1 MYRFALVPESISENK
16 TATWP
21 ILRDPNSITIAFLWE
36 NLTGLRFPVQ
46 LISRSSELRFS
57 SKLLQP
63 HQSMSFQGR
72 QLIFLF
78 SLNICFWLCWVFTAA
93 SGLSLVAASRGY
105 FLAVVCRLLTGG
117 FSYCRARALGHVG
130 FRSCSTGAQ
139 QLQLLSSRAQAQQLR
154 LRCRGLV
161 ALWYVGS
168 SRTRD
173 QTCDPY
179 AGRRILNHWISREVQ
194 LIFTVAGWTSN
205 SQLYVTI

>member
-57 SKLLQP
+57 SRPLQP

-72 QLIFLF
+72 QLSFLF
-78 SLNICFWLCWVFTAA
+78 FFPTYL
-93 SGLSLVAASRGY
+93 
-105 FLAVVCRLLTGG
+105 FLAVLGLHCCKWAFSSCCEQGLLSSCGVQVSDWWLLLLQSMG
-117 FSYCRARALGHVG
+117 SRACGLP
-130 FRSCSTGAQ
+130 
-139 QLQLLSSRAQAQQLR
+139 QLQLLGSRAQAQQLK

-161 ALWYVGS
+161 ALWYGGS
-168 SRTRD
+168 SWTRD
-173 QTCDPY
+173 QTYDPY
-179 AGRRILNHWISREVQ
+179 TGRWILNHWSTGKSSSFLLQ
-194 LIFTVAGWTSN
+194 LDGLVT
-205 SQLYVTI
+205 LYYM